1 MPPSSEVAKAPSR
14 YFDIKHDGAIINTGG
29 FWCEACLIGK
39 PGSDTRSP
47 DPRYCQDCYGFL
59 LKEAKMLST
68 AHPAWIPRA
77 TRDALQCKNQHENI
91 KPIPSP
97 PR

>member
-14 YFDIKHDGAIINTGG
+14 YFDIKHDGAIINAGG

-39 PGSDTRSP
+39 PGSDTSP

-59 LKEAKMLST
+59 LKEGNYR
-68 AHPAWIPRA
+68 RA
-77 TRDALQCKNQHENI
+77 SAQHGFQELPDPGNAGRCYERVERCAI
-91 KPIPSP
+91 
-97 PR
+97 